1 MESAADL
8 FTLGR
13 YKFTQYFQREDI
25 VFVMFRDNFGS
36 LVPRFCFYFAIWL
49 TQRLLV

>member
-13 YKFTQYFQREDI
+13 YRFTRYFQREDI
-25 VFVMFRDNFGS
+25 VGVIFRDNFRS
-36 LVPRFCFYFAIWL
+36 LVPRFCFYLAIWL